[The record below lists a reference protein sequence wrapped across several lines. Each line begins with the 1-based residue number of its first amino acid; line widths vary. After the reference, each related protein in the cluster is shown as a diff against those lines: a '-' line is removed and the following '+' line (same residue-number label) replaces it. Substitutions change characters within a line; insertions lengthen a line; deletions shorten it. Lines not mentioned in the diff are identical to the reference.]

1 VTIGEGLWADVW
13 FWQGDFMPVCSEGTV
28 TPVGREIRIYQVAT
42 IADVTA
48 GPRVGSYREVQ
59 TPLVDTVQSDRF
71 GFFEAD
77 VPPGTYSVFAV
88 EDTLLL
94 TNGVDDDGNVHPVVV
109 RDGQV
114 TSTRLDITYQASF

>member
-1 VTIGEGLWADVW
+1 
-13 FWQGDFMPVCSEGTV
+13 
-28 TPVGREIRIYQVAT
+28 
-42 IADVTA
+42 
-48 GPRVGSYREVQ
+48 
-59 TPLVDTVQSDRF
+59 
-71 GFFEAD
+71 
-77 VPPGTYSVFAV
+77 VFAV